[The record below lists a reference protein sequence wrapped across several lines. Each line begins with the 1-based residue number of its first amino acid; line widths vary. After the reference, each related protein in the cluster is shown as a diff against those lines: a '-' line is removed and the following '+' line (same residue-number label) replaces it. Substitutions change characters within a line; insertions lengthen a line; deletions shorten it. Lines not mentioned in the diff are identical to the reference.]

1 VTGDETSN
9 LGFEGAAL
17 VPEVLAPVGHH
28 LANLCMNRLED
39 GHRPRFIED
48 MNEIGSEVLN

>member
-1 VTGDETSN
+1 MGDETSN

-28 LANLCMNRLED
+28 LASLCMNRLED